1 MFTIKIHNEGEYMK
15 ISDVRIR
22 LVNKDSDKFKA
33 SATITIDECFTVH
46 DIKIIEG
53 NNGNL
58 FIVMP
63 SRKIRESEYKD
74 VARPLNT
81 KTRNMIND
89 VVLKAYNE
97 LPRD

>member
-1 MFTIKIHNEGEYMK
+1 MK

-22 LVNKDSDKFKA
+22 LVNKGSDKFKA
-33 SATITIDECFTVH
+33 SATITIDECFAVH

-53 NNGNL
+53 NDGNL

-63 SRKIRESEYKD
+63 SRKIREGEYKD
-74 VARPLNT
+74 VAHPLNT
-81 KTRNMIND
+81 QTRNMIND

-97 LPRD
+97 FPRD